1 MDSNFQ
7 VFAGADQFET
17 KLAATFDLSRLRG
30 IRECQRVALLGGNCQ
45 GINRQSFQNR
55 AVLA

>member
-7 VFAGADQFET
+7 AFTGENHFGT
-17 KLAATFDLSRLRG
+17 KPVATFDLSRLRG
-30 IRECQRVALLGGNCQ
+30 SRECQRVALLGGNCQ